1 MAKKSKAIQVD
12 VLGSLRG
19 GLDQFRDLDPNQP
32 GQWPLLPRLA
42 VWSVVSALVVVAS
55 WFL

>member
-1 MAKKSKAIQVD
+1 MAKKSKAIQID

-32 GQWPLLPRLA
+32 GQWPLIPRA
-42 VWSVVSALVVVAS
+42 TRSRR
-55 WFL
+55 